1 MTHRT
6 RIALF
11 VAIVALASLA
21 TLSETTQ
28 LVSWSEDLELNWNLF
43 LGTVPPNSLPNDVAA
58 IHMELKWHTFF
69 DGERD
74 GSGWV
79 GYTTSVIVSNVMNPQ
94 LSWARRERVTDAALR
109 HEVYHFH
116 LSEVYRRKLE
126 AELLTVR
133 VCGRTVEETRNLLD
147 RQVHDIAAAILGQA
161 ESVQQSYEIETEH
174 GSSAAVQFSWEQRI
188 DAWLANP
195 SSAP

>member
-6 RIALF
+6 RIALL
-11 VAIVALASLA
+11 VGIVAVASLA

-28 LVSWSEDLELNWNLF
+28 LVSWSEDLELSWDLF
-43 LGTVPPNSLPNDVAA
+43 LGTVPQNVPPNDVAA
-58 IHMELKWHTFF
+58 IHMELKWHTFH
-69 DGERD
+69 EIKRN

-79 GYTTSVIVSNVMNPQ
+79 GHSANAIVSNAMNPQ

-109 HEVYHFH
+109 HETYHFR
-116 LSEVYRRKLE
+116 LNEAYRKKLE
-126 AELLTVR
+126 AELLSVQ
-133 VCGRTVEETRNLLD
+133 VCGRTVEETRDLLD
-147 RQVHDIAAAILGQA
+147 RQVHQVASEVLGQA

-174 GSSAAVQFSWEQRI
+174 SLNTAAQYTWEQKI